1 MRKCGVVH
9 SWAGWTYSCLKA
21 MAAHSS
27 PIGVL
32 HGGGISL
39 NISTNSWSIF
49 DPISGINSGVPNLRK
64 SIAHCSPGGRI
75 KSGNL
80 RYIALRELATGGIGW
95 DGPRMHQAGPN
106 MAVKWL
112 TLRYPYCGDHWW
124 PQSPQ
129 TFSRNYKVKDC
140 TSAFFCKRT
149 WAINHPENPQ
159 SIVFALKNILCEW
172 WPALPVL
179 NMCRVTKP

>member
-1 MRKCGVVH
+1 MNILESDRRDLKLFQYQWHHCVMGRPYRTCNKAISDSVRKCGVVH

-112 TLRYPYCGDHWW
+112 TLRYPYYANR
-124 PQSPQ
+124 S
-129 TFSRNYKVKDC
+129 
-140 TSAFFCKRT
+140 
-149 WAINHPENPQ
+149 
-159 SIVFALKNILCEW
+159 LL
-172 WPALPVL
+172 
-179 NMCRVTKP
+179 